1 MLAKLPLLERLI
13 VFMLV
18 TPLVLLAVILLVV
31 GWFVEIFEGTFDAR

>member
-31 GWFVEIFEGTFDAR
+31 GWFVEIFEATFDAR